1 MRNHF
6 EGQPPLEDP
15 HRPQYHFLPPAN
27 WMNDP
32 NGLIQWKNQFH
43 LFYQYNPYG
52 AFHGSIHWGHAVSTD
67 LVHWR
72 HLPVALVPT
81 PDGPDKDGCW
91 SGCAI
96 DHNGIPTIF
105 YTGVSPQ
112 VQCTATSS
120 DDLLTWQK
128 RLQPVIAAPPP
139 DIREHA
145 GGDLRDPFVW
155 RQDGLWYM
163 LLTSKIEGGGGLVLL
178 YRSADTINWEYLHP
192 LISGDV
198 NQRDPFWTGTIW
210 ECPNL
215 IDFGDK
221 QVILVS
227 LQGTPNTFLYVC
239 YFTGEFRQES
249 FTTHSRHILVPTS
262 IFYAPQVMR
271 LDDGRVILFSWILED
286 RTARSALQ
294 AGWSGMMSLPLEC
307 SLLVSGKLGLAP
319 VRELQSLRKNHSRF
333 VNLQPNGSFLPLQ
346 GQALEI
352 LARFEPAP
360 GSAFGLKVRCSPDG
374 QEQTLIICRDNQV
387 IIDSERSSLNAD
399 VNRRITTLP
408 VEIEDRIN
416 LHIFLDHSILEVFV
430 NDQSYL
436 VSRIYPSRPDSLGIG
451 VFAEGSV
458 NIPQLDVW
466 VLESIWG

>member
-1 MRNHF
+1 
-6 EGQPPLEDP
+6 
-15 HRPQYHFLPPAN
+15 
-27 WMNDP
+27 
-32 NGLIQWKNQFH
+32 
-43 LFYQYNPYG
+43 
-52 AFHGSIHWGHAVSTD
+52 
-67 LVHWR
+67 
-72 HLPVALVPT
+72 
-81 PDGPDKDGCW
+81 
-91 SGCAI
+91 
-96 DHNGIPTIF
+96 
-105 YTGVSPQ
+105 
-112 VQCTATSS
+112 
-120 DDLLTWQK
+120 
-128 RLQPVIAAPPP
+128 
-139 DIREHA
+139 
-145 GGDLRDPFVW
+145 
-155 RQDGLWYM
+155 
-163 LLTSKIEGGGGLVLL
+163 
-178 YRSADTINWEYLHP
+178 
-192 LISGDV
+192 
-198 NQRDPFWTGTIW
+198 
-210 ECPNL
+210 
-215 IDFGDK
+215 
-221 QVILVS
+221 
-227 LQGTPNTFLYVC
+227 
-239 YFTGEFRQES
+239 
-249 FTTHSRHILVPTS
+249 
-262 IFYAPQVMR
+262 
-271 LDDGRVILFSWILED
+271 
-286 RTARSALQ
+286 
-294 AGWSGMMSLPLEC
+294 MSLPLEC
-307 SLLVSGKLGLAP
+307 SLLEAGNLGLAP